1 MTNGNVSKYLYE
13 MFIYFYFLKFPMKNN
28 PVTKIIGLFM
38 KGEHIIIDKVN
49 IEHQCFVFSPNSV
62 GDLWND

>member
-1 MTNGNVSKYLYE
+1 
-13 MFIYFYFLKFPMKNN
+13 MKNN